1 MGKIKVKI
9 KKLHPE
15 AKIPLVATEHAAA
28 FDLYSIEQ
36 STIQPGET
44 KSIGTGIALEIPKG
58 FACYIRDRSSM
69 GFKGIHSFAGLLDS
83 DYRGEYKIVLH
94 NTTKQPFM
102 IYKHDRIAQ
111 GSIKEYHT
119 PDFEIVE
126 ELSETKRGEGGF
138 GSTGK

>member
-1 MGKIKVKI
+1 MQ
-9 KKLHPE
+9 KLHPD

-28 FDLYSIEQ
+28 FDLHSIED
-36 STIQPGET
+36 TTLQPGET
-44 KSIGTGIALEIPKG
+44 KAIGTGIALELPKG

-94 NTTKQPFM
+94 NTTKAPFT
-102 IYKHDRIAQ
+102 INKHDRIAQ
-111 GSIKEYHT
+111 GSIKEFYT
-119 PDFEIVE
+119 PEFEIVE
-126 ELSETKRGEGGF
+126 NLSETERGTGGF